1 MIRLLPPPSDY
12 TIRQRQHLTLRRGDG
27 CFVGYTFRFF
37 AYKAID
43 CGLLDGILK
52 LGVSAENRT
61 QARQ

>member
-1 MIRLLPPPSDY
+1 MVVSQD
-12 TIRQRQHLTLRRGDG
+12 TL
-27 CFVGYTFRFF
+27 FVF